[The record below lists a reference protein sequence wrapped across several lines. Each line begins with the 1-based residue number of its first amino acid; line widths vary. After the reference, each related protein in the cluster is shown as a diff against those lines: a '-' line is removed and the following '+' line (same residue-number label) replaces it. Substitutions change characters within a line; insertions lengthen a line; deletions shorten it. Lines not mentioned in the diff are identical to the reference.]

1 MTEDRLQMTESMK
14 EYSWQLAVTERHG
27 DTGRRRRG
35 EKARSRWRLHFDGLS
50 SEFWLLTSNSFFRSA
65 LGAMRYAVNR
75 NKE

>member
-1 MTEDRLQMTESMK
+1 MTESME

-50 SEFWLLTSNSFFRSA
+50 SEFWILTPDF
-65 LGAMRYAVNR
+65 
-75 NKE
+75 